1 MASGSLTIKG
11 KGFSAFD
18 VGETELCALGTDGAV
33 SCYGLVDGASVATG
47 VSANKGWSSLTLGAD
62 LGCVFDGNYNST
74 CWAGEKE
81 LTFTAGHDVLDLSAG
96 SGFTCAIED
105 VWGVSTTDSTTSS
118 TAGTETSGSKGS
130 GAGGTIEDTGTE
142 LVLLG
147 NDLVCWGDSESGA
160 ACPP

>member
-1 MASGSLTIKG
+1 MA
-11 KGFSAFD
+11 
-18 VGETELCALGTDGAV
+18 VGDAELCAVGIDGAV
-33 SCYGLVDGASVATG
+33 SCYDLVSGASVSTG
-47 VSANKGWSSLTLGAD
+47 VSENNGWSSLTLGTE

-81 LTFTAGHDVLDLSAG
+81 LTFTTGHDVLDLSAG

-105 VWGVSTTDSTTSS
+105 VWGISSTDSTTSS
-118 TAGTETSGSKGS
+118 TATTDTSGTSGSKGS
-130 GAGGTIEDTGTE
+130 SAGGTTEETGTD

-147 NDLVCWGDSESGA
+147 NDLVCWGESESGA